1 MKQKYS
7 PMMMQY
13 LGIKEQNK
21 DAIVMFRL
29 GDFYEMFF
37 DDAMIVSKELELALT
52 GKNAG
57 AKERVPMCGVPFHSA
72 SGYIQK
78 LVDNGHKVAIVEQL
92 TDPGKKGIV
101 ERGVV
106 QIVTPGTI
114 FDESMTK
121 NKNNYIACM
130 MIFDFVYTLAFC
142 DITTGEFQVINIDK
156 KDHLLNNQLASM
168 EVKEIVVKSDSTYNF
183 NDSIMVSH
191 YDNETFNEKYRDI
204 FHNIKDLKEIKVS
217 TLLLNY
223 LIETQKRDLEH
234 LQMIEEINNQ
244 DFMTMDLYTKKSLE
258 LTENSKDHEKY
269 GSLFWLLDM
278 TKSAMGARLLKNYID
293 RPLLKKEAIEERLDI
308 VEIFTQQFIQRE
320 SIKEILKEI
329 YDLERLSSRIAFG
342 NINARDLKWI
352 ASSLKVLPELK
363 QQLYSFNEP
372 LTDQLAN
379 QIIDLSHIT
388 KLIDGAI
395 IDNPPLTIK
404 EGNIIKDHFNEE
416 LDELRY
422 LRDHGKQWLVDFEQK
437 EREKTGIKNLKVGYN
452 RVFGYY
458 IEVTKGSLDL
468 VKDEFEYTRKQ
479 SLSNAERF
487 ITPELKDM
495 ESKILSAQDKIQ
507 KLEYVLF
514 TQVRNEIKKE
524 VHLIQDVSKIIA
536 RVDVYQSL
544 AMLASE
550 NSYVR
555 PVFNDQKIMDIKE
568 GRHGV
573 IEKVM
578 GHGKYVPNDVSI
590 DENSP
595 VVLITGPNM
604 GGKSTY
610 MREVALIVIMAQIG
624 SFVPAKYAN
633 LTIFDQ
639 IFTRIGASDDLISG
653 QSTFMVEM
661 LEANTALQQA
671 TKNSLIVF
679 DEIGRGT
686 ATYDG
691 MAIAQAM
698 IEYIVQKLHC
708 LTLFSTHY
716 HELTELESS
725 LGKIKNV
732 HASVSEEGHD
742 IVFLYKIKEGKV
754 NKSYGINVAKLANLP
769 DSLLNRAN
777 SILNSLEN
785 QDRVIDMPKQE
796 EVKPIAKKSMV
807 EMYLE
812 KIDPMTLSPIDA
824 LSTLIELKKMAGD

>member
-168 EVKEIVVKSDSTYNF
+168 EVKEIVVKSDCTYNF

-388 KLIDGAI
+388 KLIDDAI

-610 MREVALIVIMAQIG
+610 MRQVALIVIMAQIG

-661 LEANTALQQA
+661 LEANNALRFA
-671 TKNSLIVF
+671 SEKSLILF

-686 ATYDG
+686 ATFDG

-698 IEYIVQKLHC
+698 IEYIASEIHC
-708 LTLFSTHY
+708 MTLFSTHY
-716 HELTELESS
+716 HELTFLEDKG
-725 LGKIKNV
+725 LGIQNV
-732 HASVSEEGHD
+732 HASARVDNDHL
-742 IVFLYKIKEGKV
+742 VFEYLIKKGRS
-754 NKSYGINVAKLANLP
+754 NKSYGVNVAKLAKLP
-769 DSLLNRAN
+769 DEVINHAN
-777 SILNSLEN
+777 LVLETLEEN
-785 QDRVIDMPKQE
+785 NVEDCLIEEKQVQVIEKE
-796 EVKPIAKKSMV
+796 SEVEK
-807 EMYLE
+807 YL
-812 KIDPMTLSPIDA
+812 KTIDPMALSPLDA
-824 LSTLIELKKMAGD
+824 LSTLIELKKLVK

>member
-1 MKQKYS
+1 MKEKYS

-21 DAIVMFRL
+21 DSIVMFRL

-37 DDAMIVSKELELALT
+37 DDAIMVSKELELALT

-72 SGYIQK
+72 SGYIQR

-114 FDESMTK
+114 FDESLTQ
-121 NKNNYIACM
+121 NRNNYIACM
-130 MIFDFVYTLAFC
+130 MTFDFVYTLAFC

-156 KDHLLNNQLASM
+156 QDNILNNQLATM
-168 EVKEIVVKSDSTYNF
+168 EVKEIVVESNCTYSF
-183 NDSIMVSH
+183 HEGIMVSR
-191 YDNETFNEKYRDI
+191 YDNETFNEKYQDI
-204 FHNIKDLKEIKVS
+204 FKNIKDLKQIKVA

-234 LQMIEEINNQ
+234 LQIIEEINNK
-244 DFMTMDLYTKKSLE
+244 DYMTMDLYTKKSLE
-258 LTENSKDHEKY
+258 LTENARDHEKY

-293 RPLLKKEAIEERLDI
+293 RPLLNQQAIEKRLDI

-320 SIKEILKEI
+320 SIKEILKEV

-352 ASSLKVLPELK
+352 ASSLKVIPELK
-363 QQLYSFNEP
+363 QQLYSFNED
-372 LTDQLAN
+372 LTNQLADQLV
-379 QIIDLSHIT
+379 DLSHIT
-388 KLIDGAI
+388 KLIDDAI

-404 EGNIIKDHFNEE
+404 EGNIIKDHFSED

-422 LRDHGKQWLVDFEQK
+422 LRDHGKQWLIDFEQK

-458 IEVTKGSLDL
+458 IEVTKGSLDQ

-495 ESKILSAQDKIQ
+495 ESKILSAQDKIE

-514 TQVRNEIKKE
+514 TQIRNEIKKE
-524 VHLIQDVSKIIA
+524 VHLIQDVAKIIA
-536 RVDVYQSL
+536 QVDVYQSL

-555 PVFNDQKIMDIKE
+555 PIFNNNKTLEITE

-578 GHGKYVPNDVSI
+578 GHGQYVPNDVSI
-590 DENSP
+590 DEKNP

-610 MREVALIVIMAQIG
+610 MREVALMIIMAQIG

-661 LEANTALQQA
+661 LEANNALRYA
-671 TKNSLIVF
+671 NENSLILF

-686 ATYDG
+686 ATFDG

-698 IEYIVQKLHC
+698 IEYIAKNIHC
-708 LTLFSTHY
+708 MTLFSTHY
-716 HELTELESS
+716 HELTFLEDKG
-725 LGKIKNV
+725 LGIQNV
-732 HASVSEEGHD
+732 HASARVDNDHL
-742 IVFLYKIKEGKV
+742 VFEYLIKKGKS
-754 NKSYGINVAKLANLP
+754 NKSYGVNVAKLAKLP
-769 DSLLNRAN
+769 DEVIQRAN
-777 SILNSLEN
+777 RVLETLEEN
-785 QDRVIDMPKQE
+785 NVEDRLVE
-796 EVKPIAKKSMV
+796 EKVTIIEKESEV
-807 EMYLE
+807 EKYL
-812 KIDPMTLSPIDA
+812 KTIDPMVLSPLDA
-824 LSTLIELKKMAGD
+824 LSTLIELKKLLK

>member
-1 MKQKYS
+1 MKEKYS

-21 DAIVMFRL
+21 DSIVMFRL

-37 DDAMIVSKELELALT
+37 DDAIMVSKELELALT

-72 SGYIQK
+72 SGYIQR

-114 FDESMTK
+114 FDESLTQ
-121 NKNNYIACM
+121 NRNNYIACM
-130 MIFDFVYTLAFC
+130 MTFDFVYTLAFC

-156 KDHLLNNQLASM
+156 QDNILNNQLATM
-168 EVKEIVVKSDSTYNF
+168 EVKEIVVESNCTYSF
-183 NDSIMVSH
+183 HEGIMVSR
-191 YDNETFNEKYRDI
+191 YDNETFNEKYQDI
-204 FHNIKDLKEIKVS
+204 FKNIKDLKQIKVA

-234 LQMIEEINNQ
+234 LQIIEEINNK
-244 DFMTMDLYTKKSLE
+244 DYMTMDLYTKKSLE
-258 LTENSKDHEKY
+258 LTENARDHEKY

-293 RPLLKKEAIEERLDI
+293 RPLLNQQAIEKRLDI

-320 SIKEILKEI
+320 SIKEILKEV

-352 ASSLKVLPELK
+352 ASSLKVIPELK
-363 QQLYSFNEP
+363 QQLYSFNED
-372 LTDQLAN
+372 LTNQLADQLV
-379 QIIDLSHIT
+379 DLSHIT
-388 KLIDGAI
+388 KLIDDAI

-404 EGNIIKDHFNEE
+404 EGNIIKDHFSED

-422 LRDHGKQWLVDFEQK
+422 LRDHGKQWLIDFEQK

-458 IEVTKGSLDL
+458 IEVTKGSLDQ

-495 ESKILSAQDKIQ
+495 ESKILSAQDKIE

-514 TQVRNEIKKE
+514 IQIRNEIKKE
-524 VHLIQDVSKIIA
+524 VHLIQDVAKIIA
-536 RVDVYQSL
+536 QVDVYQSL

-555 PVFNDQKIMDIKE
+555 PIFNNNKTLEITE

-578 GHGKYVPNDVSI
+578 GHGQYVPNDVSI
-590 DENSP
+590 DEKNP

-610 MREVALIVIMAQIG
+610 MREVALMIIMAQIG

-661 LEANTALQQA
+661 LEANNALRYA
-671 TKNSLIVF
+671 NENSLILF

-686 ATYDG
+686 ATFDG

-698 IEYIVQKLHC
+698 IEYIAKNIHC
-708 LTLFSTHY
+708 MTLFSTHY
-716 HELTELESS
+716 HELTFLEDKG
-725 LGKIKNV
+725 LGIQNV
-732 HASVSEEGHD
+732 HASARVDNDHL
-742 IVFLYKIKEGKV
+742 VFEYLIKKGKS
-754 NKSYGINVAKLANLP
+754 NKSYGVNVAKLAKLP
-769 DSLLNRAN
+769 DEVIQRAN
-777 SILNSLEN
+777 RVLETLEEN
-785 QDRVIDMPKQE
+785 NVEDRLVE
-796 EVKPIAKKSMV
+796 EKVTIIEKESEV
-807 EMYLE
+807 EKYL
-812 KIDPMTLSPIDA
+812 KTIDPMALSPLDA
-824 LSTLIELKKMAGD
+824 LSTLIELKKLLK

>member
-37 DDAMIVSKELELALT
+37 DDAIIVSKELELALT

-142 DITTGEFQVINIDK
+142 DITTGEFQVVNIDK

-168 EVKEIVVKSDSTYNF
+168 EVKEIVVKSDCTYNF

-352 ASSLKVLPELK
+352 SSSLKVLPELK

-388 KLIDGAI
+388 KLIDDAI

-590 DENSP
+590 DETSP

-610 MREVALIVIMAQIG
+610 MRQVALIVIMAQIG

-661 LEANTALQQA
+661 LEANNALRFA
-671 TKNSLIVF
+671 SEKSLILF

-686 ATYDG
+686 ATFDG

-698 IEYIVQKLHC
+698 IEYIASEIHC
-708 LTLFSTHY
+708 MTLFSTHY
-716 HELTELESS
+716 HELTFLEDKG
-725 LGKIKNV
+725 LGIQNV
-732 HASVSEEGHD
+732 HASARVDNDHL
-742 IVFLYKIKEGKV
+742 VFEYLIKKGRS
-754 NKSYGINVAKLANLP
+754 NKSYGVNVAKLAKLP
-769 DSLLNRAN
+769 DEVINRAN
-777 SILNSLEN
+777 LVLETLEEN
-785 QDRVIDMPKQE
+785 NVEDRLIEEKQVQVIEKE
-796 EVKPIAKKSMV
+796 SEVEK
-807 EMYLE
+807 YL
-812 KIDPMTLSPIDA
+812 KTIDPMALSPLDA
-824 LSTLIELKKMAGD
+824 LSTLIELKKLVK